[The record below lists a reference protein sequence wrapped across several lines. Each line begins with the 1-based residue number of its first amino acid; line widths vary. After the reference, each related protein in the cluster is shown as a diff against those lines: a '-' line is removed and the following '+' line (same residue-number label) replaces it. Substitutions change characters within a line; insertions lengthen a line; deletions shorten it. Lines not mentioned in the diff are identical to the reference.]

1 MENADRERL
10 REHFLASNEP
20 KKWDELWKN
29 DFTPWDRGL
38 PNPALLDL
46 LLTRKDLVK
55 PVTEDESQANRKLA
69 FVPGCG
75 KGYDVLLFASFG
87 YDAVGLD
94 ASPTAIEACRKLA
107 QEEGESYPLQPG
119 VKTRGKIT
127 FVYGDFFGGDWEKEV
142 TAGRTNSR
150 FDIIYDYTV

>member
-1 MENADRERL
+1 MDNPDRERL
-10 REHFLASNEP
+10 RQHFSASNEP

-46 LLTRKDLVK
+46 LQTRKDLVK
-55 PVTEDESQANRKLA
+55 PVTGDSAQKNRKLA

-94 ASPTAIEACRKLA
+94 ASSTAIDACRKLA
-107 QEEGESYPLQPG
+107 KEEGDTYPLQEG
-119 VKTRGKIT
+119 VKSRGNIT
-127 FVYGDFFGGDWEKEV
+127 FVAGDFFGDDWEKEIF
-142 TAGRTNSR
+142 AGRAGSG
-150 FDIIYDYTV
+150 FDLIYDYTV